1 LSGGIQHC
9 RSYESANKAL
19 ISLWDCVMNSRE
31 AIFYKEICY
40 IYLII
45 KNLLMKKSLVLLIIV
60 LLSLNTLKAD
70 NWLNSFEDAK
80 KIALA
85 TNKLVLVD
93 FWALWCGPCKRM
105 DTESWNKDEVKV
117 LMSNYVTV
125 KIDLD
130 VNKSLALKYGVKG
143 IPYIFIMDG
152 NGKVIYEQMGYKRK
166 SEVMELLKTYAL
178 DTEFLNRDLINYHKK
193 DNFANTLRLASKY
206 QDYSMYLEERL
217 KSNFLEAS
225 DVYFK
230 EAEKA
235 LKDSQMKNKQFFKQR
250 IELHGIQKNLILNK
264 SKKALKQ
271 LERIS
276 KKGIDDK
283 NTSFYN
289 LLQYLANKGEG
300 NIEEVNL
307 ISKGLS
313 KNDLQKAE
321 LFFRS

>member
-1 LSGGIQHC
+1 
-9 RSYESANKAL
+9 
-19 ISLWDCVMNSRE
+19 
-31 AIFYKEICY
+31 
-40 IYLII
+40 
-45 KNLLMKKSLVLLIIV
+45 MKKSLIFLIIV
-60 LLSLNTLKAD
+60 LLSSNSLKAD
-70 NWLNSFEDAK
+70 NWLSSFEDAK

-93 FWALWCGPCKRM
+93 FWASWCGPCKRM
-105 DTESWNKDEVKV
+105 DAESWNKDEIKV
-117 LMSNYVTV
+117 LMSNYVAV

-130 VNKSLALKYGVKG
+130 INKSLALKYGVKG
-143 IPYIFIMDG
+143 IPYVFIMDG

-178 DTEFLNRDLINYHKK
+178 DTKFLNRDLINYYKK
-193 DNFANTLRLASKY
+193 DNFANTYRLACKY
-206 QDYSMYLEERL
+206 QDYSMYLDAHL

-230 EAEKA
+230 EAEKV
-235 LKDSQMKNKQFFKQR
+235 LKDSNVKNKQFFKQR
-250 IELHGIQKNLILNK
+250 IELHDIQKNLILNK

-283 NTSFYN
+283 NISFYN
-289 LLQYLANKGEG
+289 LLQYIANKGDG

-307 ISKGLS
+307 IGKELS
-313 KNDLQKAE
+313 DNDLKKVE
-321 LFFRS
+321 LFFKS